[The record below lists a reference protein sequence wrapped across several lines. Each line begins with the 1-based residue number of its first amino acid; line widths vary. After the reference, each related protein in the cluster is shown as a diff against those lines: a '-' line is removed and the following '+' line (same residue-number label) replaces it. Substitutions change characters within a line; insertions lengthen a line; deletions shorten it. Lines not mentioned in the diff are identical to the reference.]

1 MVTNIHQR
9 TLNAPIENLAP
20 LIDQLASS
28 QDVFWPLERWPAMQ
42 FDRPL
47 MVGAVG
53 GHGSMIGYVVESYQ
67 PGREILFRF
76 TAPEGIVGMHKLTLE
91 ALLDGKTQIKHVIEA
106 QLEGKMVWMWPVV
119 IRFLH
124 DALVEDGMDKAEA
137 WFERRI
143 WKPRAFSPWVKTLR
157 WMMARSRAR
166 AARKAQNA
174 RV

>member
-9 TLNAPIENLAP
+9 TLNAPPAKLAP
-20 LIDQLASS
+20 LIDHLGSS
-28 QDVFWPLERWPAMQ
+28 QEVFWPLERWPAMQ

-47 MVGAVG
+47 AVGAVG
-53 GHGSMIGYVVESYQ
+53 GHGSIGYRVESYQ
-67 PGREILFRF
+67 PGREIQFRF
-76 TAPEGIVGMHKLTLE
+76 TAPKGFVGMHRLSLE
-91 ALLDGKTQIKHVIEA
+91 ALPDGKTQIKHVIEA

-124 DALVEDGMDKAEA
+124 DALVKDGMDKAEA

-143 WKPRAFSPWVKTLR
+143 LNPRAFSPWVTTLR

-166 AARKAQNA
+166 AERQAQSARA
-174 RV
+174 